1 MGLVRIL
8 LHALARL
15 VLTVVFGASLGEPI
29 REDPCAVVANHD
41 THLDVFALFGLFPL
55 SRVPRVHAVAAEDY
69 FKKGP
74 LGAAARIL
82 FGAILI
88 KRGSGKGEAVLD
100 PIRRALERGDSIVVF
115 PEGTRGEPGVLMT
128 FKSGIGA
135 IALEYPDLP
144 IVPVALKGIERTL
157 PKGGSV
163 PVPFCFK
170 AQRLPTVTGRGLASE
185 PGADRKTIAAELE
198 RRIRAELNTE

>member
-1 MGLVRIL
+1 MGFVRIL
-8 LHALARL
+8 LHAVARL
-15 VLTVVFGASLGEPI
+15 VLKVIFGASLGEPI

-41 THLDVFALFGLFPL
+41 THLDIFALFSLFPL

-69 FKKGP
+69 FKAGL
-74 LGAAARIL
+74 LGAAARII

-88 KRGSGKGEAVLD
+88 KRGGGLGLAALD
-100 PIRRALERGDSIVVF
+100 PIRRALERGHSIVVF

-144 IVPVALKGIERTL
+144 IVPVALQGIERTL
-157 PKGGSV
+157 PKGGAV
-163 PVPFCFK
+163 PVPFSFK
-170 AQRLPTVTGRGLASE
+170 AQRLPAVTGRGLASE

-198 RRIRAELNTE
+198 RRIRAALDAG

>member
-1 MGLVRIL
+1 MGFVRIL

-15 VLTVVFGASLGEPI
+15 VLKVVFGASLGEPI
-29 REDPCAVVANHD
+29 REEPCAVVANHD
-41 THLDVFALFGLFPL
+41 THLDVFALFGLFSL

-88 KRGSGKGEAVLD
+88 KRGSGQGGAVLD
-100 PIRRALERGDSIVVF
+100 PVRRAIERGDSIVVF
-115 PEGTRGEPGVLMT
+115 PEGTRGEPGVLMP

-170 AQRLPTVTGRGLASE
+170 ALRLATVTGGELAGKLGSDRKALASE
-185 PGADRKTIAAELE
+185 LE
-198 RRIRAELNTE
+198 HRIRAALDAG